1 MKLSTKKLV
10 TLAMLAALAYIAVL
24 LFRIP
29 LFTGPMEFLKLEPKD
44 VIIVVAGFMFGP
56 LPAAAISVVVSL
68 LEMVTISSTG
78 PIGAIMNMLS
88 SCSFACTAAFIYKR
102 RHTMTG
108 ALLGLICGSISM
120 VAVMLLWNWLIT
132 PYHMQ
137 MPRAAV
143 EALLIPYFLP
153 FNAIKAGLNT
163 ALAMLLYKPL
173 VTGIRKAGL
182 LPPRTQVKTGS
193 KLGFYLLAALLLVS
207 CILVVLAYQGIL

>member
-1 MKLSTKKLV
+1 MKISTKKLV
-10 TLAMLAALAYIAVL
+10 TLAMIAGLSL
-24 LFRIP
+24 LMVSVIRIP
-29 LFTGPMEFLKLEPKD
+29 VVLFLKYEPKD
-44 VIIVVAGFMFGP
+44 VIITIGGFLFGP
-56 LPAAAISVVVSL
+56 LAAAAVSLVVGL
-68 LEMVTISSTG
+68 LEMVTISDTG
-78 PIGAIMNMLS
+78 WIGAIMNILS
-88 SCSFACTAAFIYKR
+88 TGCFACIAAGIYQKR
-102 RHTMTG
+102 RTLTG
-108 ALLGLICGSISM
+108 ALMGLICGSISM

-182 LPPRTQVKTGS
+182 LPPRTQTKTGS
-193 KLGFYLLAALLLVS
+193 KLGFYLLASLLLVS

>member
-120 VAVMLLWNWLIT
+120 VAVMVLWNWLIT

-137 MPRAAV
+137 MPRW
-143 EALLIPYFLP
+143 
-153 FNAIKAGLNT
+153 
-163 ALAMLLYKPL
+163 LYC
-173 VTGIRKAGL
+173 RA
-182 LPPRTQVKTGS
+182 
-193 KLGFYLLAALLLVS
+193 
-207 CILVVLAYQGIL
+207 